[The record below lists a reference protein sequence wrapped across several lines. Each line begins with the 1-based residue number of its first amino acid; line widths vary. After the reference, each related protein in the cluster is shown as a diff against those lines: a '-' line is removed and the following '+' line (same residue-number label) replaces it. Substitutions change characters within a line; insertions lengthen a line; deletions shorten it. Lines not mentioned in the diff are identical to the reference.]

1 MPTDARA
8 ATAAGGI
15 NPDVF
20 KQGIGVHAARLSAI
34 GENVKP
40 APHRSGAACLDLGL
54 PCVTPTCS
62 TSCCTATGRL
72 SARLRVLGI
81 LSAPP
86 EQRPH
91 ALEIVFETPALAPMD
106 AQVKATVAAV
116 KRILAEYREL
126 QAYAANL

>member
-1 MPTDARA
+1 VA
-8 ATAAGGI
+8 
-15 NPDVF
+15 V
-20 KQGIGVHAARLSAI
+20 
-34 GENVKP
+34 
-40 APHRSGAACLDLGL
+40 PHGWELGL
-54 PCVTPTCS
+54 PCATTAFS
-62 TSCCTATGRL
+62 TSCCTATGLL
-72 SARLRVLGI
+72 SARLRGLGI

-106 AQVKATVAAV
+106 AQVKANVAAV

>member
-1 MPTDARA
+1 ME
-8 ATAAGGI
+8 GY
-15 NPDVF
+15 
-20 KQGIGVHAARLSAI
+20 
-34 GENVKP
+34 
-40 APHRSGAACLDLGL
+40 
-54 PCVTPTCS
+54 
-62 TSCCTATGRL
+62 
-72 SARLRVLGI
+72 LGI

-126 QAYAANL
+126 QAYAANLYISSQHSGL